1 MGSAILLTITGVI
14 RIFVLAGTCAGWKRW
29 HPPDCRLSCIPSS
42 RRSIP
47 SAGCTQPFHVSGQ
60 RHYSTGC
67 HSAWESLA
75 FQPLYQPSMLQTVVD
90 WAYASPSVGSSDPR
104 LDRLTHTTR
113 KAAHA
118 QRVLAVSLPVAL
130 MSSNPAR
137 ARTSSAPPSVAG
149 ETRILLPSLTR
160 SH

>member
-1 MGSAILLTITGVI
+1 MASAGLPIVLHPELTTLHPI
-14 RIFVLAGTCAGWKRW
+14 RRL
-29 HPPDCRLSCIPSS
+29 HPASS
-42 RRSIP
+42 R
-47 SAGCTQPFHVSGQ
+47 GQ

-113 KAAHA
+113 NAAHA